1 MELCTQ
7 WWDLEILKRLV
18 KDQSIDCYPRHY
30 TSHEKNQGQELS
42 KMKLW
47 FMLDCNI
54 WKIGNNTYNYY
65 NMKNKKN
72 KCNKLSRLLKISLD
86 EVELNTF

>member
-7 WWDLEILKRLV
+7 WWDLEILRSLV
-18 KDQSIDCYPRHY
+18 KDHSIDCYPRHY
-30 TSHEKNQGQELS
+30 TSHEKNQGQELT

-65 NMKNKKN
+65 NTKNKKN
-72 KCNKLSRLLKISLD
+72 KCNKLSRLLKISVD
-86 EVELNTF
+86 EVELNT